1 MQDIASVYFANNAF
15 DKALK
20 TLEGQEDIQ
29 SLLLVGRILFDKGNY
44 KESSFTFIK
53 VQQLQEAY
61 IGADKE
67 CIDRELTVGMNK
79 CTLELN

>member
-29 SLLLVGRILFDKGNY
+29 SLLLVGRILFDKGDY
-44 KESSFTFIK
+44 KESSFAFIK

-61 IGADKE
+61 TGADKE
-67 CIDRELTVGMNK
+67 SIGRELTVGMNK